1 MQHYAIFSSSFAS
14 PFLIEDTYFTFLDT
28 CPKKNV
34 PLYFKNPEIIAT
46 SDTPV
51 FNKLSQ
57 LNSEIKSINIKHND
71 SHNIYNALLINNSFT
86 ILKQI
91 LRAENKLEHYTI
103 FKIAYQNL
111 YNLRC
116 RIPIKIKDF
125 ELYTNK
131 WLNF

>member
-1 MQHYAIFSSSFAS
+1 MLDDLFAS
-14 PFLIEDTYFTFLDT
+14 
-28 CPKKNV
+28 NH
-34 PLYFKNPEIIAT
+34 FKNPEIIAT